1 MNKKGFTMIEL
12 TVTLAILGI
21 ISAIGIPS
29 YFSWLPKY
37 RLQTSVRN
45 IYDDLNMAR
54 SRAVRTGTLTVV
66 KFDPANNT
74 YTVFLDTSSPVNWDL
89 DSGETVLSNGLLAN
103 GVDITGTTFSFHRL
117 GFNDRGMPAAA
128 LTGADDDVY
137 LTNSS
142 GLFLGVRVTSAG
154 GLSIISSTDS
164 GSTWS

>member
-54 SRAVRTGTLTVV
+54 SRAVRTKIVAVAIFST
-66 KFDPANNT
+66 ANNN
-74 YTVFLDTSSPVNWDL
+74 YTVFLDTDGSWSLDL
-89 DSGETVLSNGLLAN
+89 GETVLSNGILAN
-103 GVDITGTTFSFHRL
+103 GVDITGTTFSL
-117 GFNDRGMPAAA
+117 NTLAFNDRGMPA
-128 LTGADDDVY
+128 TPINGADDDVY

-154 GLSIISSTDS
+154 GLSIISSTDG